1 MSEYKKE
8 KLNEI
13 YMNRF
18 ENIKFKIDRLR
29 KIEDIE
35 SQKSNLRICEKAL
48 KRNDYENICPELKYE
63 YDMLVEQLE
72 NKEFDYYRNSTKYTL
87 TRLFYKDGRI
97 NENLK
102 FTLSMIDKINGYIRT
117 FKNLDLED
125 GDLWNEMYNTNDFSI
140 DRLDDYM
147 NNLTTDKII

>member
-1 MSEYKKE
+1 MNNNQKE

-13 YMNRF
+13 YMFKF
-18 ENIKFKIDRLR
+18 ENIEDKIDRLE

-35 SQKSNLRICEKAL
+35 SHKSNLRICEKAL
-48 KRNDYENICPELKYE
+48 KRNDYENICPELKYK

-87 TRLFYKDGRI
+87 ARLFYKDGRI

-102 FTLSMIDKINGYIRT
+102 FTVSMIDKIKGYIRT
-117 FKNLDLED
+117 FRKLDLEN
-125 GDLWNEMYNTNDFSI
+125 GEFWNDLYNTDDFDI
-140 DRLDDYM
+140 ERLNNYM
-147 NNLTTDKII
+147 DNLTTDKII